1 MRIVQDQKPIS
12 IHKAAKKGDLQAFK
26 KAMALG
32 GNPLKAGTLSDS
44 AFAIASNHGHT
55 DILAHIFKNTQV
67 PADMATSM
75 LATALKDSRFEVAET
90 CLQHGADPNHVVP
103 GVGAPMHTLAVLGPD
118 KPQLF
123 AFLVQHGADTGLLNQ
138 KGESVLELAS
148 QFRKKKIV
156 AWLATPEARPAAR
169 EGGPRLAEKPTT
181 TASRPA
187 AAQPQQQNT
196 GGSGIK
202 GLENLSDAQ
211 IRHELNNGARFV
223 VFEYVISIILMT
235 FKRGSEIHFV
245 KSGDST
251 LTKASPY
258 VLITLLLG
266 WWGFP
271 WGPIYSIGSI
281 VTNLGGGRDVT
292 MEVLAA
298 LNQSAGSA

>member
-1 MRIVQDQKPIS
+1 MRGVWFSPGHAGKAGPAKELLATALEGNPGDTLAQFEMARVCFYLLDLDAAGQAIGQAVKLQPEDGRYHYWMGLIS
-12 IHKAAKKGDLQAFK
+12 IYCAIWKHNSPESRGDVPRLMKAGLGAFK

-90 CLQHGADPNHVVP
+90 CLQLGADPNHVVP

-156 AWLATPEARPAAR
+156 A
-169 EGGPRLAEKPTT
+169 
-181 TASRPA
+181 
-187 AAQPQQQNT
+187 
-196 GGSGIK
+196 
-202 GLENLSDAQ
+202 
-211 IRHELNNGARFV
+211 
-223 VFEYVISIILMT
+223 
-235 FKRGSEIHFV
+235 
-245 KSGDST
+245 
-251 LTKASPY
+251 
-258 VLITLLLG
+258 
-266 WWGFP
+266 
-271 WGPIYSIGSI
+271 
-281 VTNLGGGRDVT
+281 
-292 MEVLAA
+292 
-298 LNQSAGSA
+298 